1 MRERESSESEGIRL
15 QKILS
20 QAGVASRRKAEQ
32 MILEGRVTMNGQV
45 VHSLGTKADPFRDK
59 IKVDGKLLQASEP
72 KAYLVLYK
80 PRGYLTSMA
89 TEEERPTIAQLLK
102 GVKVRVFPVGRL
114 DYDAEGLLLL
124 TNDGELALTLS
135 HPRYEIPR
143 KYLVKVRGVPTPE
156 KLKEMKQG
164 LRLEDGW
171 ASAVATLK
179 EATDQHNSWVEIL
192 VREGR
197 SHLVK
202 RLCQRIGHPVQR
214 LKRIQYASLTLEGLK
229 PGTYR
234 FLTSE
239 EIQRLQELAAR
250 KRKLTKS

>member
-1 MRERESSESEGIRL
+1 MGSKSLEKEGIRL

-20 QAGVASRRKAEQ
+20 QAGVASRRKAEE
-32 MILEGRVTMNGQV
+32 MILEGRVSVNGQV
-45 VHSLGTKADPFRDK
+45 VGSLGTKADPLRDK
-59 IKVDGKLLQASEP
+59 IKVDGKPLRKPEP
-72 KAYLVLYK
+72 KAYLLLNK

-89 TEEERPTIAQLLK
+89 VEEERPTIAQLLK

-114 DYDAEGLLLL
+114 DYDAEGVLLL

-143 KYLVKVRGVPTPE
+143 RYLVKVRGIPSPDR
-156 KLKEMKQG
+156 LKEMKRG

-171 ASAVATLK
+171 ASALATMK
-179 EATDQHNSWVEIL
+179 EVTDQDNSWLEIT

-197 SHLVK
+197 NHLVK

-214 LKRIQYASLTLEGLK
+214 LKRIQYSFLTAEGLK

-239 EIQRLQELAAR
+239 EIQRLQELASR
-250 KRKLTKS
+250 KRKLTKA